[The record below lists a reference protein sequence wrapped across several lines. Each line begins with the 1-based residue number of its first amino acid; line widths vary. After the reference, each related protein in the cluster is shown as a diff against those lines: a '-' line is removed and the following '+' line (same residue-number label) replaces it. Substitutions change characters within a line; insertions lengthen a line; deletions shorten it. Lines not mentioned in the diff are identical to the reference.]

1 MSAVVSLGKAIVGGA
16 QKILQGGRLIG
27 QIAEATGVSKAVS
40 PVCDASLTAL
50 VMPTHHA
57 SQQVVRVTAQVQNS
71 GKQGLS
77 NGRYDPATKTVIG

>member
-1 MSAVVSLGKAIVGGA
+1 MSAVVSIARAVLGGA
-16 QKILQGGRLIG
+16 QKLVQGGR
-27 QIAEATGVSKAVS
+27 QIAEVAQATGVAKAIS

-50 VMPTHHA
+50 VMPPHHA

-77 NGRYDPATKTVIG
+77 AGRYDPATKTVIG